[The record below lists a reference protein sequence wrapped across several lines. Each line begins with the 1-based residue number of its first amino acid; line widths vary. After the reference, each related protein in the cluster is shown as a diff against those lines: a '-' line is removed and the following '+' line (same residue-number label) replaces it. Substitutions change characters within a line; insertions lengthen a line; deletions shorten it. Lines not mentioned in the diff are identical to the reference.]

1 MPDVSSARDRAEH
14 LVCVTTSAE
23 LGGAETSLLTLLTAL
38 RRIVPRWTIT
48 IIAPD
53 DGPLLDRCR
62 EAGLRGVVVRYPQAV
77 ATLGES
83 NGAHAGR
90 FASALRLSRAVVSMG
105 PYLRRLRNELTQLRA
120 TVVHSNGIKAHV
132 ATAYAGGKSARLVW
146 HVHEYV
152 GTRKLTTRL
161 LRELANRPAA
171 VVVNSDSVGRD
182 VEHVLGRARH
192 IRRIHNA
199 VDLSIF
205 CPSGDAL
212 DLAGMSGLTP
222 DTGLVRIGLVATF
235 GRWKGH
241 DVFLDAL
248 AQLSTD
254 LPVRGYV
261 IGGPVYQTSGSQRTL
276 EELRT
281 YAAQRGLEGRA
292 GFTGHIANV
301 PGAMRALDI
310 VVHASTCPEPFG
322 MVIAEGMATGRAV
335 VAVRNGG
342 AQELFEE
349 GIDALGH
356 EMGDA
361 CDLAHQLRRLVTDP
375 ALRRSLSESAR
386 LAAERRFSPER
397 MAREFLQ
404 VYNG

>member
-1 MPDVSSARDRAEH
+1 MSDASSVQDRAEH

-23 LGGAETSLLTLLTAL
+23 LGGAETSLLTLLHAL
-38 RRIVPRWTIT
+38 RRVVPRWKIT
-48 IIAPD
+48 IIAPEK
-53 DGPLLDRCR
+53 GPFLDRCR
-62 EAGLRGVVVRYPQAV
+62 DAGFGVLVIPYPQAV
-77 ATLGES
+77 ATLGEP
-83 NGAHAGR
+83 NGANAGR
-90 FASALRLSRAVVSMG
+90 LANAWNMSRAAVSMW
-105 PYLRRLRNELTQLRA
+105 PYLQRLRNELTELRV
-120 TVVHSNGIKAHV
+120 TIVHSNGIKAHV
-132 ATAYAGGKSARLVW
+132 ATALTTDKRARLVW

-152 GTRKLTTRL
+152 GTRKVTTRL
-161 LRELANRPAA
+161 LRELAGRPAA
-171 VVVNSDSVGRD
+171 VVVNSESVRRD
-182 VEHVLGRARH
+182 VENVLGSRRQ

-199 VDLSIF
+199 VDLSVF
-205 CPSGDAL
+205 SPSGDAL
-212 DLAGMSGLTP
+212 NLAEMSGLTA
-222 DTGLVRIGLVATF
+222 DAGLVRIGLVATF

-248 AQLSTD
+248 ALLSTD

-261 IGGPVYQTSGSQRTL
+261 IGGPVYQTAGSQRTL

-281 YAAQRGLEGRA
+281 YAVARGLQGRV
-292 GFTGHIANV
+292 GFTGHIADV
-301 PGAMRALDI
+301 AAAMRALDV

-349 GIDALGH
+349 GVDALGH
-356 EMGDA
+356 EMGNA
-361 CDLAHQLRRLVTDP
+361 SDLARQLRRLITDP
-375 ALRRSLSESAR
+375 VLRRTLGASAR

-397 MAREFLQ
+397 MAAEFLQ

>member
-1 MPDVSSARDRAEH
+1 MSDVSSVQDSVER

-23 LGGAETSLLTLLTAL
+23 LGGAETSLLTLLRAL

-53 DGPLLDRCR
+53 QGPFLDRCR
-62 EAGLRGVVVRYPQAV
+62 DEGFGVRVIPYPQAV
-77 ATLGES
+77 ATLGEP
-83 NGAHAGR
+83 NGANSGR
-90 FASALRLSRAVVSMG
+90 LANAWNLSRAAVSMW
-105 PYLRRLRNELTQLRA
+105 PYLQRLRNELKELCA
-120 TVVHSNGIKAHV
+120 TIVHSNGIKAHV
-132 ATAYAGGKSARLVW
+132 ATAFTTDKRARLVW

-152 GTRKLTTRL
+152 GARKVTTWL
-161 LRELANRPAA
+161 LRELSSGPAA
-171 VVVNSDSVGRD
+171 VVVNSDSVRQD
-182 VEHVLGRARH
+182 VENALGRQRQ

-199 VDLSIF
+199 VDLSLF
-205 CPSGDAL
+205 SPSGDAL
-212 DLAGMSGLTP
+212 DLAELSGLTS
-222 DTGLVRIGLVATF
+222 DAGLVRIGLVATF

-248 AQLSTD
+248 AQLATD

-261 IGGPVYQTSGSQRTL
+261 IGGPVYQTAGSQRTL

-281 YAAQRGLEGRA
+281 YAAQRGLEGRV

-301 PGAMRALDI
+301 PAAMRALDV

-335 VAVRNGG
+335 AAVRNGG
-342 AQELFEE
+342 AQEIFEE
-349 GIDALGH
+349 EVDALGH
-356 EMGDA
+356 EMGNARDMA
-361 CDLAHQLRRLVTDP
+361 RQLRRLVTDP
-375 ALRRSLSESAR
+375 ILRRSLSESAR

-397 MAREFLQ
+397 MATEFLQ
-404 VYNG
+404 VYTG